1 MYKIVKETRKIII
14 KKWNWG
20 KGNHANKEDSK
31 QEENKIVNFNM
42 NICDHTL
49 SI

>member
-1 MYKIVKETRKIII
+1 MYKIVKENRKIII

-20 KGNHANKEDSK
+20 KGNNAKKEASK
-31 QEENKIVNFNM
+31 QEENQMVNFNM
-42 NICDHTL
+42 NIYDHTL